1 MGESMENK
9 DFIKSDYFYNK
20 CIWAIACD
28 KNPKETISY
37 LFNFFGLD
45 VFEMYWALDSFF
57 ARRDDSYLD
66 NNSKINL
73 GYLIKF
79 LKDRSNGQYKFEHME
94 ANLRELDDK
103 TDEFI
108 LKQYKIRFMYDNA
121 PEQIVAPN
129 NKEQYFTF
137 LKSMLVNDMN
147 VLITHSSR
155 CDSRTF
161 NTIKINEIVDGN
173 TLNYIGSINM
183 IVDELPEILN
193 NQLFVDRFHMV
204 CGRLDEKEKTNNTQK
219 IYAMFKG
226 KNRL

>member
-1 MGESMENK
+1 
-9 DFIKSDYFYNK
+9 
-20 CIWAIACD
+20 
-28 KNPKETISY
+28 
-37 LFNFFGLD
+37 
-45 VFEMYWALDSFF
+45 
-57 ARRDDSYLD
+57 
-66 NNSKINL
+66 
-73 GYLIKF
+73 
-79 LKDRSNGQYKFEHME
+79 ME

-121 PEQIVAPN
+121 PKQIVAPN

-137 LKSMLVNDMN
+137 LKSILVNDMK

-161 NTIKINEIVDGN
+161 NTIKINEIVDDN
-173 TLNYIGSINM
+173 PLNYIGSINM

-204 CGRLDEKEKTNNTQK
+204 CGRLDEKKKTNNTQK
-219 IYAMFKG
+219 IYEMFKG

>member
-1 MGESMENK
+1 
-9 DFIKSDYFYNK
+9 
-20 CIWAIACD
+20 
-28 KNPKETISY
+28 
-37 LFNFFGLD
+37 
-45 VFEMYWALDSFF
+45 
-57 ARRDDSYLD
+57 
-66 NNSKINL
+66 
-73 GYLIKF
+73 
-79 LKDRSNGQYKFEHME
+79 
-94 ANLRELDDK
+94 
-103 TDEFI
+103 
-108 LKQYKIRFMYDNA
+108 MYDNA

-129 NKEQYFTF
+129 NKERYFDR

-161 NTIKINEIVDGN
+161 NTIKINEIVDDN
-173 TLNYIGSINM
+173 PLNYIGSINM

-219 IYAMFKG
+219 IYEMFKG